1 MLASTHSKRSKRDR
15 KAKKTPASN
24 GAMPTLTEKYN
35 SADETV
41 TAVYVD
47 IANGMSRSDC
57 LEKIQQGLYGNKPVK
72 ARQSAYIYNAALDRF
87 AVDTDI
93 EADRLRNLFWGRY
106 ETIYADCVNN
116 NDRYNARCTLDS
128 MVKIFLGD
136 LNKTQNNIQIN
147 SMGDGKVVVTFGFGE
162 ENKEDDIEDQDA
174 KIVDENLGN

>member
-1 MLASTHSKRSKRDR
+1 MLAKSHSSKKMKDR
-15 KAKKTPASN
+15 KAKKTPANN

-87 AVDTDI
+87 AVDCDV
-93 EADRLRNLFWGRY
+93 EAERLRNVFYGRY
-106 ETIYADCVNN
+106 ESIFQQCIDN
-116 NDRYNARCTLDS
+116 NDMYNARATLTD
-128 MVKIFLGD
+128 MARIFGIEK
-136 LNKTQNNIQIN
+136 KTPDTAIMIN
-147 SMGDGKVVVTFGFGE
+147 SDKEGGVTVNFGFDKN
-162 ENKEDDIEDQDA
+162 EN
-174 KIVDENLGN
+174 